1 MNDPVSPSPEA
12 PSRPL
17 SVWRNWI
24 TFAGVVVAAGS
35 LFAFLLLLTLDLTG
49 RGAKNPYLGIL
60 TYLVAPGFLF
70 LGLILVLGG
79 AWHENRRRVK
89 RPNAPP
95 PRVAIDLSRPR
106 DRQILTWFV
115 VGATAFMMLTRG
127 RELPNLPVQRIGAV
141 LRRGLPYGD
150 GARVHDLPAR
160 VPRAGRLRRM
170 PHRLGR
176 RLVRQ
181 GQDQRHL
188 PGLRGPLQQV
198 RTPDP
203 DAGEEPAAGP
213 GDLPAV
219 PLAGE
224 ILRAASSAP
233 NTIS

>member
-1 MNDPVSPSPEA
+1 MNDPVTPAPEA

-95 PRVAIDLSRPR
+95 PQGR
-106 DRQILTWFV
+106 DRPVPPPRPADPDLV
-115 VGATAFMMLTRG
+115 RG
-127 RELPNLPVQRIGAV
+127 RH
-141 LRRGLPYGD
+141 
-150 GARVHDLPAR
+150 ARP
-160 VPRAGRLRRM
+160 
-170 PHRLGR
+170 
-176 RLVRQ
+176 
-181 GQDQRHL
+181 
-188 PGLRGPLQQV
+188 
-198 RTPDP
+198 
-203 DAGEEPAAGP
+203 
-213 GDLPAV
+213 
-219 PLAGE
+219 
-224 ILRAASSAP
+224 S
-233 NTIS
+233 